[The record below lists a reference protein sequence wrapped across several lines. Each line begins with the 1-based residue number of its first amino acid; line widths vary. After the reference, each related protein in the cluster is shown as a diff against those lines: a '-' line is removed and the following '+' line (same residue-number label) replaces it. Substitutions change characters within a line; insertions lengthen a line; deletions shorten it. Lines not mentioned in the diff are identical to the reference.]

1 MRNGESM
8 IPSGRRP
15 DKIERE
21 IEETRARMESTLS
34 SLEASLT
41 PGQLFD
47 RAIGYV
53 KNNDMAMRAGKRVG
67 RTTFEQMKHNPIA
80 FALMGAGVAWWIFGG
95 SGRSKPVRREP
106 RHEPHAYGVDVD
118 LEKQT
123 VVGRP
128 IEPSYAGDFGLE
140 PEQGGA
146 ERGIKDK
153 AAERAHE
160 MRDKAAHKAEEA
172 RWRAKSR
179 AEEARSMAKSK
190 AEEAR
195 WRAKSKADE
204 ARVRLEEARGKISGA
219 SARAKSSVRDTAS
232 SVKQRASGLASGAKT
247 RADDVRRSMRT
258 AYNRASSTGRSA
270 AYKARDRASRA
281 GENLSGQARERPLV
295 FAGIAFAL
303 AAGIGAL
310 LRPTRR
316 EDRLLGPRRDEVL
329 RRADEMGARG
339 VERAREVA
347 NRAFEVAHEKARSV
361 ENPLQNEAMEAETD
375 EAARTAT
382 RTTTTTTTTFETGAG
397 EEIDRSG
404 MAPAPP
410 EVPET
415 TNRMPPGPGSDELRR
430 G

>member
-34 SLEASLT
+34 SLEANLT

-53 KNNDMAMRAGKRVG
+53 KNNDMARRAGQRVG
-67 RTTFEQMKHNPIA
+67 RTTLNQMKQNPIA
-80 FALMGAGVAWWIFGG
+80 FALMGAGAAWWIFGG
-95 SGRSKPVRREP
+95 RDKSRTVRRETL
-106 RHEPHAYGVDVD
+106 HEPHAYGVEVD
-118 LEKQT
+118 LEEQRA
-123 VVGRP
+123 VGHP
-128 IEPSYAGDFGLE
+128 IEPSYAGDFGLDHD
-140 PEQGGA
+140 QTGR

-160 MRDKAAHKAEEA
+160 MRDKASH
-172 RWRAKSR
+172 
-179 AEEARSMAKSK
+179 K

-204 ARVRLEEARGKISGA
+204 ARSTAKSKAEEARLRAKSKADEARGRLEEARGKISGA
-219 SARAKSSVRDTAS
+219 SARAKSSVRETAS
-232 SVKQRASGLASGAKT
+232 SLKHKASGLANGART
-247 RADDVRRSMRT
+247 RADDVKRSMRT

-281 GENLSGQARERPLV
+281 GESVSGQAREHPFV

-316 EDRLLGPRRDEVL
+316 EDRLLGPRRDQVF

-347 NRAFEVAHEKARSV
+347 NRAFEAAHEKARSA
-361 ENPLQNEAMEAETD
+361 ESPLAGEAMEAETD
-375 EAARTAT
+375 EAARAGG
-382 RTTTTTTTTFETGAG
+382 TTTPTSFETSAD

-404 MAPAPP
+404 VAPAAP

-415 TNRMPPGPGSDELRR
+415 TDRMPPPPESDELRR
-430 G
+430 S